1 MPPPSD
7 KRTPLSSVHCYPAPL
22 FPQVPVLPK
31 LFKHLLHMHN
41 AAICDQGL
49 LFPIHHKGP
58 WMEKEHSSQLPTK
71 EAGRQA
77 LR

>member
-1 MPPPSD
+1 
-7 KRTPLSSVHCYPAPL
+7 
-22 FPQVPVLPK
+22 
-31 LFKHLLHMHN
+31 LLHMHN